1 MFWVKTMS
9 NSLENRFG
17 NTIFTPPSHALWG
30 IRLASLT
37 ANITTMKDSLLVNR
51 NAIWAQNL
59 HTWTMDPPF
68 VFLHVYQRFWG
79 EHHWG
84 YRNPQK
90 LDFQWLQLHE
100 ISMPEGPQICIY
112 TDAALIVTEIFVDAL
127 LGHSSSWLQS
137 SPIPIQCF
145 CSNSGFPWP
154 QWSYN
159 QWPSPTDLWSSGY
172 MALRRT

>member
-1 MFWVKTMS
+1 MS
-9 NSLENRFG
+9 QNYVQFFGKQVWQHYIHSTFSCPLGDQACLTDSKYNDNEGLSPSQQECHLGTKVTSLDYGSSIRFSSCVSKILKW
-17 NTIFTPPSHALWG
+17 T
-30 IRLASLT
+30 SL
-37 ANITTMKDSLLVNR
+37 R
-51 NAIWAQNL
+51 
-59 HTWTMDPPF
+59 
-68 VFLHVYQRFWG
+68 
-79 EHHWG
+79 G

-145 CSNSGFPWP
+145 CSNFGFPWP

-172 MALRRT
+172 TALWRT